1 MQAITI
7 STPPPHPL
15 RLEVARTLVTLI
27 QELDGARRDAV
38 LEATKA
44 YLRDRIHK
52 ERYKASR
59 RSRGLPVYGDPPFTT
74 PPAVAE
80 ALGIEAKETV

>member
-7 STPPPHPL
+7 STPPHPL
-15 RLEVARTLVTLI
+15 RLETARTLVTLI
-27 QELDGARRDAV
+27 QELDGPRRDAV
-38 LEATKA
+38 IDATKA

-59 RSRGLPVYGDPPFTT
+59 KARGLPVYGYPPFTT

-80 ALGIEAKETV
+80 ALGLEEKKETE

>member
-1 MQAITI
+1 M
-7 STPPPHPL
+7 
-15 RLEVARTLVTLI
+15 TLI
-27 QELDGARRDAV
+27 QELDGPRRDAV
-38 LEATKA
+38 IDATKA

-59 RSRGLPVYGDPPFTT
+59 KARGLPVWGNPPFTT

-80 ALGIEAKETV
+80 ALGLEEKKETE